1 MQIWMIL
8 GLVFLCA
15 FVAYACMVVAGR
27 SDEQAERMFEEWQR
41 EHQQNKT
48 VDEPQ
53 HEDAPKDKNAP
64 ENTDLP
70 EDKNLPGSR

>member
-41 EHQQNKT
+41 THPTNRSE
-48 VDEPQ
+48 DEPRQ
-53 HEDAPKDKNAP
+53 KTAP
-64 ENTDLP
+64 EDKDAP
-70 EDKNLPGSR
+70 EDKNLPDGR

>member
-15 FVAYACMVVAGR
+15 FVVYACMVVAGR
-27 SDEQAERMFEEWQR
+27 SDEQVERMFEEWQR

-48 VDEPQ
+48 GGGPQ

-70 EDKNLPGSR
+70 ENKNLPDGR